1 MVDVE
6 LLARRLVEIVG
17 PAHVIRDRDQLATFE
32 RDWTGRF
39 VGTASLVVRPGS
51 TAEVAQVVR
60 TCAELGAPIVPQGGN
75 TGLVG
80 GSVPRSGEVVLH
92 LGRLRYLSDVDERS
106 RQVSAGAGVT
116 IAEVQERARQVGL
129 DYPIDLAS
137 RDSATV
143 GGTIGT
149 NAGGMYVGRY
159 GPTRA
164 QVVGLEAVLADG
176 SVISRMSGLI
186 KDNSGYDLASLFV
199 GSEGTLA
206 VVTRARLRLVPSLPA
221 RAVALLGL
229 PSLERAV
236 ELVAALHRT
245 LPTLLAAEVFFQEG
259 LELVCRHRGV
269 RPPFDR
275 PAGCY
280 LLLECG
286 GQEDPAP
293 GLAEAVADAVP
304 EEWALLGSTPVERS
318 RLWTY
323 RESHTEAINA
333 EGVPHKLDVT
343 LPLAVLP
350 AFEQEVRD
358 RLRRRVPGARPILF
372 GHVGDGNLHV
382 NVLGCDPAD
391 ERVEEAVLT
400 LVAEHGGSI
409 SAEHGIGVA
418 KARWLHLTRSAA
430 DIAAMRAIKRA
441 LDPQGIL
448 NPGVLF
454 PPEHP

>member
-1 MVDVE
+1 MTDRD
-6 LLARRLVEIVG
+6 LLAQRLTEIVG
-17 PAHVIRDRDQLATFE
+17 PVHVLRDPDQLATYE

-39 VGTASLVVRPGS
+39 VGRASLVVRPAS
-51 TAEVAQVVR
+51 TDEVAAVVR
-60 TCAELGAPIVPQGGN
+60 ACAELDAPIVPQGGN

-80 GSVPRSGEVVLH
+80 GNVPRSGEVVVH
-92 LGRLRYLSDVDERS
+92 LGRLRELSEVDERA
-106 RQVSAGAGVT
+106 RQVTAGAGVT
-116 IAEVQERARQVGL
+116 IAEVQEHARRAGL
-129 DYPIDLAS
+129 EYPIDLAS

-143 GGTIGT
+143 GGTIAT

-164 QVVGLEAVLADG
+164 QVVGIEAVFADG
-176 SVISRMSGLI
+176 SVVSRMSGLI
-186 KDNSGYDLASLFV
+186 KDNAGYDLASLLA

-206 VVTRARLRLVPSLPA
+206 IVTRARLRLVPSLPR

-229 PSLERAV
+229 PSLDRAV
-236 ELVAALHRT
+236 DLVATLHRT
-245 LPTLLAAEVFFQEG
+245 LPTLLAAEVFFEEG
-259 LELVCRHRGV
+259 LELVCRHRGL
-269 RPPFDR
+269 RRPFDL

-286 GQEDPAP
+286 AQEDPAP
-293 GLAEAVADAVP
+293 GLAQAVADAVP
-304 EEWALLGSTPVERS
+304 EGWALLGTTAAERA
-318 RLWTY
+318 RLWAY

-343 LPLAVLP
+343 LPLSVLP
-350 AFEQEVRD
+350 AFEREVRG
-358 RLRRRVPGARPILF
+358 RLQRRVPGARPILF

-400 LVAEHGGSI
+400 LVAEFGGSI
-409 SAEHGIGVA
+409 SAEHGVGIA
-418 KARWLHLTRSAA
+418 KARWLHLTRSPA
-430 DIAAMRAIKRA
+430 DIAAMQAIKRA
-441 LDPQGIL
+441 LDPRGIL

-454 PPEHP
+454 PAQRP